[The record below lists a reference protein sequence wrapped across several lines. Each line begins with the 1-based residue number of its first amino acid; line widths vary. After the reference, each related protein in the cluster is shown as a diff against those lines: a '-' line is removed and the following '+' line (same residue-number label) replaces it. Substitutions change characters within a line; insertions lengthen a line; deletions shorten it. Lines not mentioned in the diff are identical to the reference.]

1 MKMFLK
7 YEDLSVTFCSVMK
20 KVKVMTN
27 TLFMAALFNLV
38 ICKKYLVELEESD
51 ELNVRIKNTKQ
62 SNLTGGEDFGR
73 VVSRN
78 QS

>member
-1 MKMFLK
+1 
-7 YEDLSVTFCSVMK
+7 MK
-20 KVKVMTN
+20 KCQVMMQAV
-27 TLFMAALFNLV
+27 LRAALFNLV